1 MPNLE
6 KGKDKLNKR
15 IKGSISDTR
24 WFDLEQGCTYT
35 GLGKNTFR
43 NWARQIGAEIKI
55 GRIVRYDKAI
65 LDGAMDQ
72 ATARE

>member
-1 MPNLE
+1 M
-6 KGKDKLNKR
+6 NKR

-35 GLGKNTFR
+35 GLGKTTFR
-43 NWARQIGAEIKI
+43 SWAKQIGAEIKI

-65 LDGAMDQ
+65 IDKAMDQ
-72 ATARE
+72 AAEEQRA